1 MATEG
6 AGSRWARARMVIKVV
21 ELRLRFIVLMG
32 ATGLGFAY
40 WDTLANRYDKW
51 MRPKATGAVAAVS
64 GIEYFCPMHPAV
76 IRDEPGS
83 CPACGMPLAKR
94 QKGEKAPLAAGVLA
108 RVQLAPHRIH
118 QAGIRT
124 AEVAYEPITET
135 FSTVGTVEYD
145 ERKVRQIASKVRGM
159 ARVEKLHVDFTG
171 VEVAAGAPMAELYGA
186 ELYQGVR
193 ELLLAHQRAK
203 APAARSLLGEGND
216 LEKLAADKLGLM
228 GVTAEQIRAIVR
240 DGKAD
245 FTLPI
250 LAPIGGHVVRKD
262 VVEGQYVSEGQSLFE
277 VADLSTVWVKARVY
291 EDQVGLVRVGQAV
304 EATVPAYP
312 GSVFAGKV
320 AFIQPHLD
328 PATRT
333 VEVRYD
339 LDNADHRLLPGFFAT
354 VTLRT
359 PIAETPMF
367 RGRIAKAGGDGP
379 EAMTVASQ
387 KICPVTNAAL
397 GSMGK
402 PIPTEVEGRTIWTC
416 CGSCPPQ
423 IKAKPAKFLARL
435 APPPRDGVLSVPE
448 SAVIDTGTLRM
459 VYVEAEPGVYE
470 GRKVVLG
477 PRSGD
482 RFPVLEGLQPGET
495 VVAAGAFLV
504 DAESRLDPSTRPET
518 NPTPA
523 DRSPETNPTPA
534 APADDHQ
541 HHRPA
546 PRVAAEAT
554 SGRVNR

>member
-1 MATEG
+1 MASVEP
-6 AGSRWARARMVIKVV
+6 GSRWAKVRMVIKVV

-51 MRPKATGAVAAVS
+51 MRPHAATDLAAAAS
-64 GIEYFCPMHPAV
+64 GTEYFCPMHPAV
-76 IRDEPGS
+76 VRDASGS
-83 CPACGMPLAKR
+83 CPACGMPLARR
-94 QKGEKAPLAAGVLA
+94 QKGEKSTLAAGVMA

-118 QAGIRT
+118 QAGLRT
-124 AEVAYEPITET
+124 VEVRYEPLTET
-135 FSTVGTVEYD
+135 FRTVGTVEYD
-145 ERKVRQIASKVRGM
+145 ERKVKQIASRVKGM

-171 VEVAAGAPMAELYGA
+171 IAVAAGAPMAELYGP

-193 ELLLAHQRAK
+193 ELLLAQQRSK
-203 APAARSLLGEGND
+203 APASRSLLGDGND
-216 LEKLAADKLGLM
+216 LVRLASDKLGLM
-228 GVTAEQIRAIVR
+228 GVTPGQVAEILR

-250 LAPIGGHVVRKD
+250 LAPIGGHVIRKD

-291 EDQVGLVRVGQAV
+291 EDQVGLVRVGQEV

-312 GSVFAGKV
+312 GSIFRGKV

-328 PATRT
+328 PTTRT

-339 LDNADHRLLPGFFAT
+339 LDNADHRLFPGFFAT

-367 RGRIAKAGGDGP
+367 RGRIAATGGP
-379 EAMTVASQ
+379 NAPAMTVAAQ

-397 GSMGK
+397 GSMGE
-402 PIPTEVEGRTIWTC
+402 PIATEVEGRTVWTC
-416 CGSCPPQ
+416 CGACPPQ
-423 IKAKPAKFLARL
+423 IKARPAKFLPRIT
-435 APPPRDGVLSVPE
+435 PPPRDGVLSVPE
-448 SAVIDTGTLRM
+448 SAVIDTGTLTL
-459 VYVEAEPGVYE
+459 VYVETEPGVYE

-482 RFPVLEGLQPGET
+482 QFPVLEGLQPGET
-495 VVAAGAFLV
+495 VVASGAFLI
-504 DAESRLDPSTRPET
+504 DAESRLDPSTRPE
-518 NPTPA
+518 PTPA
-523 DRSPETNPTPA
+523 SAPMPASP
-534 APADDHQ
+534 
-541 HHRPA
+541 PA
-546 PRVAAEAT
+546 PPEGHHHGAPKVAAEGL
-554 SGRVNR
+554 SGQVSR